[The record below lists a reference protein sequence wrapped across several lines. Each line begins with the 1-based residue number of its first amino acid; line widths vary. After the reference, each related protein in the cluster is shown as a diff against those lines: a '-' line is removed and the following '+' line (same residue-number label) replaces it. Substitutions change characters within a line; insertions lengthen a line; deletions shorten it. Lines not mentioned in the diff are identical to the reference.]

1 MSFSKDAQFRINV
14 AKKSFGSN
22 FKNFKE
28 LIKEFTNSSIIED
41 ITDFPLG
48 KNSQFKEQFDFGAQF
63 VRTNQFAHS
72 LSPVAKNSG
81 DWEKIIEMGRVY
93 NPYTTF
99 IVIQLVSF
107 LSKKF
112 PSAEVDF
119 LIGYEKEYTRFVKL
133 VNGKVV
139 SQNEEQIID
148 PSEIEDNLLQLSLKD
163 LVVMLKYLQSL

>member
-1 MSFSKDAQFRINV
+1 MSFNKDAQFRINV

-28 LIKEFTNSSIIED
+28 LIKEFSNSTLMED
-41 ITDFPLG
+41 ITEIPLG
-48 KNSQFKEQFDFGAQF
+48 EKSQFKEQFDFGAQF

-99 IVIQLVSF
+99 IIIQLVSF
-107 LSKKF
+107 LSKRF
-112 PSAEVDF
+112 PSAEVDL
-119 LIGYEKEYTRFVKL
+119 LIGYEQEYTRFVKL